1 MAHLQAP
8 IASGLTAPQVT
19 EDDDRLD
26 LDQLGADVR
35 NGVRA
40 MLMLAG
46 RDPYEPDVRETPARY
61 LKAWL
66 ELTEAPGSPE
76 AILGKVFPNVDYD
89 GMVAVGPIDFVS
101 VCEHHLLPFT
111 GTAHVAYIPGQGNG
125 VVGLSKLARLVD
137 HYSRRPQVQE
147 RLTRQIADAI
157 DKHLDPAG
165 VGVVIRSTHS
175 CMALR
180 GVRKPGSLMT
190 TSSLSGYFKDDA
202 ATREE
207 FLALTRL

>member
-1 MAHLQAP
+1 MTT
-8 IASGLTAPQVT
+8 ILTAPQLT
-19 EDDDRLD
+19 EDDDD
-26 LDQLGADVR
+26 LDTVQLRADVR

-46 RDPYEPDVRETPARY
+46 RDPYSSDVRETPERY

-66 ELTEAPGSPE
+66 ELTEAPGDP
-76 AILGKVFPNVDYD
+76 AVILGKVFPNVEYD
-89 GMVAVGPIDFVS
+89 GMVAVGPVEFVS

-111 GTAHVAYIPGQGNG
+111 GVAHVAYIPGDGNT

-137 HYSRRPQVQE
+137 HYARRPQVQE
-147 RLTRQIADAI
+147 RLTKQIAQAI
-157 DKHLDPAG
+157 ETHLEPAG
-165 VGVVIRSTHS
+165 VGVVIRSSHS

-202 ATREE
+202 ATRDE

>member
-1 MAHLQAP
+1 MLVLQ
-8 IASGLTAPQVT
+8 
-19 EDDDRLD
+19 DDDRLD

-46 RDPYEPDVRETPARY
+46 RDPYEADVRETPARY

-66 ELTEAPGSPE
+66 ELTEAPGDPA
-76 AILGKVFPNVDYD
+76 AILGKVFPDVEYD
-89 GMVAVGPIDFVS
+89 GLVAVGPLDFVS

-111 GTAHVAYIPGQGNG
+111 GVAHVAYIPNPDRG
-125 VVGLSKLARLVD
+125 VVGLSKLGRLVD
-137 HYSRRPQVQE
+137 HYARRPQVQE

-157 DKHLDPAG
+157 TEHLDPVG

-190 TSSLSGYFKDDA
+190 TSALTGAFRDDHA
-202 ATREE
+202 AREE